1 MLLVGTL
8 LITTVTIFSVFIV
21 ILIFRLTN
29 PKVDASAVLQQKIL
43 EDLAV
48 QLKEFQKI
56 PNLLVNPQGL
66 KQIGEKN
73 LEFLLTNVLPKEF
86 VLFQFDLPGVG
97 IVDTAIKINN
107 LVLPIDSK
115 FTKLNEDKK
124 IQFAAMKDR
133 VRETSKYISPKYS
146 TTPFALLY
154 CHSELIY
161 IQCFVENSELLSFA
175 MKSHV
180 IPVSPSTIY
189 LYLLT
194 MMDAVKRIE
203 VSKNQENILQDL
215 KQSIN
220 IFETAKLL
228 SDKSSKQL
236 RDSLTNSENSSKKI
250 QEALDYLNNL
260 IKGSEK

>member
-1 MLLVGTL
+1 MLIGI
-8 LITTVTIFSVFIV
+8 LIATVTIFSVFIA
-21 ILIFRLTN
+21 ILIFRLTK
-29 PKVDASAVLQQKIL
+29 PKIDGATALQQKVL
-43 EDLAV
+43 EELQV
-48 QLKEFQKI
+48 QLKEFAKI
-56 PNLLVNPQGL
+56 PALLTNPAGL

-73 LEFLLTNVLPKEF
+73 LEFLLENVLPKDF
-86 VLFQFDLPGVG
+86 VLTQFEMPGTG
-97 IVDTAIKINN
+97 IVDTAIKIGDRI
-107 LVLPIDSK
+107 LPIDSK

-133 VRETSKYISPKYS
+133 VKEAAKYISPKHS
-146 TTPFALLY
+146 TTPFVLLY

-175 MKSHV
+175 MKSQV

-194 MMDAVKRIE
+194 MMDAIKRIE
-203 VSKNQENILQDL
+203 VSKNQINILQDI
-215 KQSIN
+215 KQSIS
-220 IFETAKLL
+220 IFEAAKVL

-250 QEALDYLNNL
+250 QDALDYLNNL